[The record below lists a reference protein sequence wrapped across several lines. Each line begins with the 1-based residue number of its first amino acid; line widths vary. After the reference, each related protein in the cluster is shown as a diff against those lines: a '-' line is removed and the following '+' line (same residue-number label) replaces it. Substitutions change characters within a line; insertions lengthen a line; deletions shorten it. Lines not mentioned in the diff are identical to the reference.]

1 MMIIPSI
8 DLMNG
13 KVVRL
18 IQGKTCCMK
27 IYNFNPIKLAEEFLE
42 KGVDLIHVVDLDAA
56 LERGN
61 NRNIILDMVSRG
73 FPLQVGGGIRNIKTA
88 ISLLDEGVKRIIL
101 GTIVLKNPI
110 MFQKILR
117 SVDNDRIGV
126 SIDYKGSKVLIRGWK
141 ESTPI
146 SPIELALNLQNL
158 GVKWFIFTSVEKDG
172 TLTGVDVKTL
182 KIIRNKIKAKMI
194 AAGGISSISDILNLK
209 KIGLDGVILG
219 KALHDKLLKL
229 EDIMEVV
236 KNAIS

>member
-27 IYNFNPIKLAEEFLE
+27 IYIFNPIKLAEEFLE

-61 NRNIILDMVSRG
+61 NRNIILDMASRG
-73 FPLQVGGGIRNIKTA
+73 FPLQVGGGIRNIETA
-88 ISLLDEGVKRIIL
+88 ISLLDGGVKRIIL
-101 GTIVLKNPI
+101 GTVVLKDPI
-110 MFQKILR
+110 TFQKILR
-117 SVDNDRIGV
+117 SIDNDKIGV

-146 SPIELALNLQNL
+146 SPVELALNLQNL

-172 TLTGVDVKTL
+172 TLTGADVGTL
-182 KIIRNKIKAKMI
+182 KTIRNKIKAKMI

-209 KIGLDGVILG
+209 KIGLDGIILG
-219 KALHDKLLKL
+219 KALCDKLLKL